1 MTHAD
6 AAVLCAPLTPAV
18 PGDPSYDPARD
29 GLRRVA
35 SIDTELLEQSGR
47 PGPLDDFRHAL
58 PAHQQ
63 RGHIL
68 ELVRRHQVV
77 VISGET
83 GELEGAPAEGA
94 HSGAGAATPGGGD
107 QWRDW

>member
-1 MTHAD
+1 MITGE
-6 AAVLCAPLTPAV
+6 T
-18 PGDPSYDPARD
+18 G
-29 GLRRVA
+29 
-35 SIDTELLEQSGR
+35 ELEG
-47 PGPLDDFRHAL
+47 
-58 PAHQQ
+58 HQQ

-107 QWRDW
+107 HWRDW